1 MDQKN
6 WWFAGLA
13 VLRELS
19 PFWTVGGEVYD
30 STPEATGLKNTM
42 GFNLGVIYTIND
54 TYQILFSA
62 GRNLINAR
70 DTNQFST
77 YIGIQLNF

>member
-1 MDQKN
+1 
-6 WWFAGLA
+6 
-13 VLRELS
+13 
-19 PFWTVGGEVYD
+19 
-30 STPEATGLKNTM
+30 M
-42 GFNLGVIYTIND
+42 GFNLGAIYTIND

-77 YIGIQLNF
+77 YIGIQFNF